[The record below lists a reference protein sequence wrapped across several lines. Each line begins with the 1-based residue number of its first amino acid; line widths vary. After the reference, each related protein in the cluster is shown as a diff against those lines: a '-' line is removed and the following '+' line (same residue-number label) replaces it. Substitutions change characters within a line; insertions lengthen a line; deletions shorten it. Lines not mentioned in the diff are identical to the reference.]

1 MKKVE
6 EIEEKIRDLQNPEN
20 INNVQ
25 LLKQAFDSFREA
37 TAKFQ
42 EYYQILEERIKE
54 LNLELDNK
62 NRELEKNL
70 KEKEEVSN
78 YLKNIIESMAT
89 GIIAVDFDGK
99 ITRINH
105 SIFKI
110 LNKKPSKKNISA
122 LNLLK
127 QIIKPETFNAILSS
141 RFSKTYEFTKELKN
155 KNGESIIINTIITPA
170 VDSDGKIIGG
180 LIIIEDV
187 TRIKEL
193 EEQAAR
199 STRLTAMGQM
209 AASIAH
215 EIRNPLGSIELFSS
229 LLKKDLN
236 DDKNK
241 QLLAEHI
248 STSVK
253 RMNNIITN
261 LLLFTKTQ
269 KISLKTLNLKR
280 LIDETINYTTDMA
293 PDKKIN
299 VRRDYTISNAEIQ
312 GDPDL
317 LKQVFLNLFLNS
329 IQAVETIDKPR
340 IEVNLFENNNK
351 IYVTIK
357 DNGCGIPEDK
367 IKSIFDPFFTLKD
380 KGTGLGLSIAHNI
393 IIAHNGTITVKS
405 KQGNGAEFLIEL
417 PKKKNINK
425 DRQD

>member
-78 YLKNIIESMAT
+78 YLTNIIESMAT

-141 RFSKTYEFTKELKN
+141 KFSKTYEFTKELKN
-155 KNGESIIINTIITPA
+155 KNGEPVIINTIITPA

-241 QLLAEHI
+241 QLLTEHI

-280 LIDETINYTTDMA
+280 LIDETINYTIDMA

-329 IQAVETIDKPR
+329 IQAVETIDKPKL
-340 IEVNLFENNNK
+340 EVNLSENNNK
-351 IYVTIK
+351 IFVTIK

-405 KQGNGAEFLIEL
+405 KQGKGAEFLIEL

>member
-6 EIEEKIRDLQNPEN
+6 EIEEKIRNLQNPEN

-78 YLKNIIESMAT
+78 YLTNIIESMAT
-89 GIIAVDFDGK
+89 GIIAVDFDGS

-105 SIFKI
+105 STFKI

-141 RFSKTYEFTKELKN
+141 KFSKTYEFTKELKN
-155 KNGESIIINTIITPA
+155 KNGEPIIINTIITPA
-170 VDSDGKIIGG
+170 VDSDGEIIGG

-187 TRIKEL
+187 ARIKEL

-269 KISLKTLNLKR
+269 KISLKTINLKR
-280 LIDETINYTTDMA
+280 LIDETINYTIDMA

-299 VRRDYTISNAEIQ
+299 VRRDYTVSNTEIQ

-329 IQAVETIDKPR
+329 IQAVETINKPR
-340 IEVNLFENNNK
+340 IEVSLFENNNK

-393 IIAHNGTITVKS
+393 IIAHNGTITTKS
-405 KQGNGAEFLIEL
+405 KQDKGAEFLIEL
-417 PKKKNINK
+417 PKSQFKIT
-425 DRQD
+425 